1 VAPGENEELTPDEL
15 RKVVG
20 DDTSANRAGVSE
32 DEAATGLAAL
42 LPRIVDR
49 VTPNS
54 SIPQSAEIDR
64 AANELERLGR

>member
-1 VAPGENEELTPDEL
+1 MAPGENEELTPDEL

-32 DEAATGLAAL
+32 DEAATGLPAL